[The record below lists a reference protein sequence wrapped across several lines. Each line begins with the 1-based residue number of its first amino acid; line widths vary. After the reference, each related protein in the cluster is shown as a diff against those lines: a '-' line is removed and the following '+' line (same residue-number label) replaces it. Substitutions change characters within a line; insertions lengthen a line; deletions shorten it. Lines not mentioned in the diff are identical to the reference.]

1 MAKASGAWQ
10 ADAMQR
16 PSLSQQVTFLYA
28 ETPEESWRFYGE
40 VMGLALVQD
49 QGSCRIYAADEAGH
63 AFLGVC
69 RARAPRAS
77 DNPRV
82 EGGVVF
88 TFVTPEVEGWRE
100 FLAAKGVDAAE
111 VEYSEAYRVTHFF
124 FRDPAGYLLEVQR
137 FEREDWPPA
146 PGPTASDGRN

>member
-1 MAKASGAWQ
+1 
-10 ADAMQR
+10 MQR
-16 PSLSQQVTFLYA
+16 PALAQSVTFLYA
-28 ETPEESWRFYGE
+28 AEPEASWRFYE
-40 VMGLALVQD
+40 ATMGLELVQD
-49 QGSCRIYAADEAGH
+49 QGTCRIYAAGAGTQ

-69 RARAPRAS
+69 RARAKRAS
-77 DNPRV
+77 PDPRV

-100 FLAAKGVDAAE
+100 FLAARGVEVPAA

-137 FEREDWPPA
+137 FEREDWPA
-146 PGPTASDGRN
+146 

>member
-1 MAKASGAWQ
+1 
-10 ADAMQR
+10 MQR
-16 PSLSQQVTFLYA
+16 PVLGQTVTFLYSA
-28 ETPEESWRFYGE
+28 DPAASWRFYEE
-40 VMGLALVQD
+40 VMGLDLVQD
-49 QGSCRIYAADEAGH
+49 QGTCRIYAAGAGTEG
-63 AFLGVC
+63 FLGVC

-88 TFVTPEVEGWRE
+88 TFVTPEVERWHG
-100 FLAAKGVDAAE
+100 FLAARGVEVAP

-137 FEREDWPPA
+137 FEREDWPL
-146 PGPTASDGRN
+146 R